1 MLGTIADC
9 RLVEHL
15 YESENSIVY
24 RGQRQAEPHQVILK
38 VLKEDYPTASEL
50 TRYRQEYEIT
60 RSLELEGVIKVLGLE
75 PYQRTLAIILED
87 VEGVSLKTYYQGKA
101 VPLVEFLPLA
111 ISITE
116 VLGRIHS
123 QNVIHKDLNPSN
135 IIFNP
140 DTHQLRIIDFGI
152 STQLSRET
160 TILKNPRILEGTLPY
175 IAPEQTGRM
184 NRSLDYRTDFYAL
197 GVMFYELLTGQLPFT
212 AKDPLKLVHCHLAQQ
227 PIPPSQVNFDIPG
240 VMSDLVMILMAKTA
254 EERYQSAFGI
264 QADLAACWQQLK
276 QTGEIRAFPLRTQDH
291 SDKFHIPQKL
301 YGRSQE
307 IAALLT
313 AFERVNHPQDP
324 TKSSE
329 MMLVAGYSGI
339 GKSALV
345 AEVHK
350 PITEKQG
357 YFISGKYD
365 QFQRDVPYSAVI
377 SAFQDLVKQLLTESE
392 TQLDQWR
399 QRLLAA
405 LGPNGQVI
413 IDVIPEIELITGP
426 QPPVPELGP
435 AEALNRFN
443 LAFQNFIRVFCTPAH
458 PLVVFLD
465 DLQWADSA
473 SLKLIKLMMM
483 DRQMRSLL
491 LIGAYR
497 DNEVDATHPLM
508 TLVKQLWQEKVNINT
523 ITLQP
528 LSQLHLCQL
537 IADTVHHNLETTLS
551 LAELVLNKTEGNPF
565 FVNEFLKNLY
575 TEALLQFNSR
585 AQQWEWD
592 IAQIQSQDLTDNV
605 IELLISKLKKLPSA
619 TQDALRLAACVG
631 AEFDLHTLSL
641 IRQQSHTEVF
651 ADLKVAI
658 QLGLIFPQSELN
670 DALVITD
677 FRFGHDRIQQAAY
690 ALIDP
695 DRRSTVH
702 LSIGRLLWHN
712 VEPDQLAERIFEV
725 VDHLNQALPLITDLE
740 EQDQVAQLNLK
751 AGQKAKSATAYSA
764 AVRYLQTGLSLVGET
779 GWQKAYPLT
788 LWLHQEAVEAAYL
801 HQDYP
806 QQEQLTTVVQ
816 QQARTVL
823 DMVKVYRVK
832 ILARSA
838 QNRHLEATDIGFEIL
853 ERLGITFV
861 DPTPE
866 NLQQELDQTKQLC
879 ADRSIQDL
887 IRLSPMAAEDKLAAM
902 QILSDILSS
911 GYQASFERFIL
922 SNLKQIHLSL
932 TYGNTAPSAFAYDCY
947 GITLC
952 GVVGDIE
959 AGYQFGRL
967 ALAVVDQFQAKK
979 TKSRVVFVFNAF
991 VRHWTDP
998 LNLTIPDL
1006 HEGYQ
1011 IGLETGDLEY
1021 ASYSL
1026 CWEAMH
1032 SLLTGEKLPD
1042 LALRML
1048 EFQQAIAG
1056 FQQAACLLYLQIF
1069 QQVTSHLTEP
1079 NLDPTCL
1086 SGTYLQERQVI
1097 VDSADNK
1104 LALAFFYTLKAQV
1117 AYLLGQPATALES
1130 TQKAAD
1136 YVDGMTA
1143 AATVASLNF
1152 YDSLARLALYEA
1164 LPPVEQEQ
1172 MLARVA
1178 TNQDQLQ
1185 KWAVHAPANHQHKY
1199 CLVEAERFRV
1209 LRQLQQAGEAYDRA
1223 IALAQSHHY
1232 PNEAALANELAA
1244 KCFLQ
1249 QERDNFARVYLNE
1262 AYYGYYCWGA
1272 TAKLR
1277 QLEASYPYLLAQQV
1291 IHSQQGTI
1299 PTTPLV
1305 AAAAT
1310 STIRTGQALDLST
1323 VLQASQAIAGEIVLD
1338 KLLMTLIKILVRNAG
1353 AQVGHLILNV
1363 EGRLVIEASFN
1374 SQSGQSQVLQ
1384 SQSFAGQLPD
1394 SIVNYVLRTQES
1406 VVLQQATQDSNFGLD
1421 AYITTHQPKSILCAP
1436 LMNQGQLSG
1445 ILYLENNLTTGAFT
1459 ADRLEILQLLSGQA
1473 AIAIDNAR
1481 LYTNLEEKVDERTQ
1495 ELSQALEDLQLA
1507 QDGLIQ
1513 SEKMAAL
1520 GQLIAGVAH
1529 EINTPL
1535 GAIRSSI
1542 EYIANFLDQHLT
1554 TLPQFFRELTP
1565 QQAEQFKSLLLRALT
1580 PSPTLSGRERRHT
1593 RKALAKQLSE
1603 QGIASAESLASLLL
1617 DLGICDGIH
1626 DLLPLLSEPES
1637 EPLLKMVRQFTRVR
1651 ESTRDISTASDR
1663 SAKIVFALKT
1673 YARYDHSG
1681 EKIEANITD
1690 GIEAV
1695 LTLYHNQIKHGVT
1708 VHRSFAEL
1716 PPIACYFDE
1725 LNQVWTNLLHN
1736 ALQAMDHQGTLDID
1750 VSQQADQVC
1759 VKITDN
1765 GPGVPPELQGK
1776 IFEPFFTTKPPGEG
1790 SGLGL
1795 DIVHKIIDKH
1805 QGTLSLDS
1813 VPGRTTFSVTLPI
1826 SVIPTPQPTP
1836 AL

>member
-15 YESENSIVY
+15 YESANSIVY

-38 VLKEDYPTASEL
+38 VLKEDYPSASEI

-60 RSLELEGVIKVLGLE
+60 RSLELEGVVKVFGLE

-87 VEGVSLKTYYQGKA
+87 IEGQSLKAYYQGQA
-101 VPLVEFLPLA
+101 VPLAEFLPLA
-111 ISITE
+111 INIVE
-116 VLGRIHS
+116 ILGQIHR

-135 IIFNP
+135 VILNP
-140 DTHQLRIIDFGI
+140 ETHQLRIIDFGI

-160 TILKNPRILEGTLPY
+160 KFLKNPSVLEGTLPY

-197 GVMFYELLTGQLPFT
+197 GVMFYELLTGQLPFQT
-212 AKDPLKLVHCHLAQQ
+212 KDSLKLVHCHLAQQ
-227 PIPPSQVNFDIPG
+227 PTPPHQVNPDIPE
-240 VMSDLVMILMAKTA
+240 VVADLVMTLMSKTA
-254 EERYQSAFGI
+254 EDRYQSAFGI
-264 QADLAACWQQLK
+264 QADLSTCLQQLK
-276 QTGEIRAFPLRTQDH
+276 QTGEIRTFPLRSQDH
-291 SDKFHIPQKL
+291 SDKFQIPQKL
-301 YGRSQE
+301 YGREQE
-307 IAALLT
+307 ISALLT

-324 TKSSE
+324 EKGSE

-339 GKSALV
+339 GKSSLV

-350 PITEKQG
+350 PITEKRG
-357 YFISGKYD
+357 YFISGKYN

-377 SAFQDLVKQLLTESE
+377 SAFQDLVKQLLTENE
-392 TQLDQWR
+392 MQLNQWR
-399 QRLLAA
+399 QQLLAA
-405 LGPNGQVI
+405 LGPNGQVV
-413 IDVIPEIELITGP
+413 IDVIPDVELITGP

-443 LAFQNFIRVFCTPAH
+443 LVFQKFIRVFCTPTH

-473 SLKLIKLMMM
+473 SLKLIKLMMT

-508 TLVKQLWQEKVNINT
+508 TLVKRLWQEKVNINT

-551 LAELVLNKTEGNPF
+551 LAELVLQKTQGNPF

-575 TEALLQFNSR
+575 TEQLLQFNAHS
-585 AQQWEWD
+585 QQWEWD
-592 IAQIQSQDLTDNV
+592 IALIRSQDLTDNV

-631 AEFDLHTLSL
+631 AEFDLQTLSL
-641 IRQQSHTEVF
+641 IRQQTELEVF
-651 ADLKVAI
+651 GHLKVAV
-658 QLGLIFPQSELN
+658 QLGLVVARSELN
-670 DALVITD
+670 ESLVITD

-690 ALIDP
+690 ALIDA
-695 DRRSTVH
+695 DARSSVH
-702 LSIGRLLWHN
+702 LRIGRLLWHN
-712 VEPDQLAERIFEV
+712 ISDEQLSDRIFEV
-725 VDHLNQALPLITDLE
+725 VDHLNQALPLIT
-740 EQDQVAQLNLK
+740 EQDEQAQVAQLNLQ
-751 AGQKAKSATAYSA
+751 AGQKAKSATAYGAS
-764 AVRYLQTGLSLVGET
+764 VRYLQTGLALIGET
-779 GWQKAYPLT
+779 GWQRAYPLT
-788 LWLHQEAVEAAYL
+788 LTLHEEAVEAAFL
-801 HQDYP
+801 HQDYG
-806 QQEQLTTVVQ
+806 QQEQLTAIVLQ
-816 QQARTVL
+816 HAQSVL

-853 ERLGITFV
+853 ERLGVTFV
-861 DPTPE
+861 DPTPA
-866 NLQQELDQTKQLC
+866 NLQQELEQTKQLC
-879 ADRSIQDL
+879 AHRSIEDL
-887 IRLSPMAAEDKLAAM
+887 IDLPAMAEDDKLAAM

-911 GYQASFERFIL
+911 GYQAVFERFIL

-932 TYGNTAPSAFAYDCY
+932 SYGNTAPSAFAYDCY

-959 AGYQFGRL
+959 TGYQFGRL
-967 ALAVVDQFQAKK
+967 ALAVVDKFHAKK

-991 VRHWTDP
+991 VRHWTDS
-998 LNLTIPDL
+998 LSLTIPDL

-1032 SLLTGEKLPD
+1032 SLLTGQTLPD
-1042 LALRML
+1042 LATRML
-1048 EFQQAIAG
+1048 EFHQAISG

-1069 QQVTSHLTEP
+1069 QQTTAHLMEP
-1079 NLDPTCL
+1079 GLDPSRL

-1117 AYLLGQPATALES
+1117 AYLLGHPTIALES
-1130 TQKAAD
+1130 TQHAAD

-1143 AATVASLNF
+1143 AVTVASLNF
-1152 YDSLARLALYEA
+1152 YDSLARLALYDH
-1164 LPPVEQEQ
+1164 LPVVEQEQ
-1172 MLARVA
+1172 MLAAVA
-1178 TNQDQLQ
+1178 TNQAQLQ

-1199 CLVEAERFRV
+1199 YLVEAERYRV
-1209 LRQLQQAGEAYDRA
+1209 LGQHHQASEAYDRA
-1223 IALAQSHHY
+1223 IALAQDHNY

-1244 KCFLQ
+1244 QFFLQ
-1249 QERDNFARVYLNE
+1249 QQRENFARVYLNE

-1272 TAKLR
+1272 KAKLR
-1277 QLEASYPYLLAQQV
+1277 QLESTHPHLLSNQV
-1291 IHSQQGTI
+1291 IHSHQGAV
-1299 PTTPLV
+1299 PSSQLA

-1310 STIRTGQALDLST
+1310 STIRTTQSLDLTS
-1323 VLQASQAIAGEIVLD
+1323 VLQASQAIASEIVLD
-1338 KLLMTLIKILVRNAG
+1338 KLLVTLIKILVRNAG
-1353 AQVGHLILNV
+1353 AQVGYLVLNV
-1363 EGRLVIEASFN
+1363 EGRLFIEASYD
-1374 SQSGQSQVLQ
+1374 SQADQNQVLQ
-1384 SQSFAGQLPD
+1384 SEPITGKLP
-1394 SIVNYVLRTQES
+1394 SSVLNYVLRTQES
-1406 VVLQQATQDSNFGLD
+1406 VVIHEATQDSNFALD
-1421 AYITTHQPKSILCAP
+1421 EYITSNQPQSILCAP
-1436 LMNQGQLSG
+1436 LLNQGQLSG

-1459 ADRLEILQLLSGQA
+1459 SDRVEILQLLSGQA
-1473 AIAIDNAR
+1473 AIAIDNDR
-1481 LYTNLEEKVDERTQ
+1481 LYTNLEEKVAERTQ
-1495 ELSQALEDLQLA
+1495 DLSKALEDLKLA

-1554 TLPQFFRELTP
+1554 TLPQFFRDLPPTQG
-1565 QQAEQFKSLLLRALT
+1565 QQFQTLLLRALR

-1593 RKALAKQLSE
+1593 RKAIAQRIAD
-1603 QGIASAESLASLLL
+1603 QGIESAESLASLLI
-1617 DLGICDGIH
+1617 DLGICDRI
-1626 DLLPLLSEPES
+1626 DELLPLLADSQS
-1637 EPLLKMVRQFTRVR
+1637 AALLKMVRQFTRVR
-1651 ESTRDISTASDR
+1651 ESTRDIATASDR

-1681 EKIEANITD
+1681 EKIEATITD
-1690 GIEAV
+1690 GIDAV
-1695 LTLYHNQIKHGVT
+1695 LTLYHNHIKHGVT
-1708 VHRSFAEL
+1708 VHRSFAEI

-1725 LNQVWTNLLHN
+1725 LNQVWTNLIHN
-1736 ALQAMDHQGTLDID
+1736 ALQAMDHHGTLGID
-1750 VSQQADQVC
+1750 VSQQSDQVC
-1759 VKITDN
+1759 VRITDS
-1765 GPGVPPELQGK
+1765 GPGVPPELQAK

-1795 DIVHKIIDKH
+1795 DIVKKIIDKH
-1805 QGTLSLDS
+1805 QGTLTLDS
-1813 VPGRTTFSVTLPI
+1813 VPGRTTFSVTLPM
-1826 SVIPTPQPTP
+1826 SVTPQPAP

>member
-15 YESENSIVY
+15 YESANSIVY

-38 VLKEDYPTASEL
+38 VLKEDYPSASEI

-60 RSLELEGVIKVLGLE
+60 RSLELEGVVKVFGLE

-87 VEGVSLKTYYQGKA
+87 IEGQSLKAYYQEQA
-101 VPLVEFLPLA
+101 VPLAEFLTIA
-111 ISITE
+111 ISIVE
-116 VLGRIHS
+116 ILGQIHS

-135 IIFNP
+135 VIFNAE
-140 DTHQLRIIDFGI
+140 THQLRIIDFGI

-160 TILKNPRILEGTLPY
+160 KVLKNPSVLEGTLPY

-197 GVMFYELLTGQLPFT
+197 GVMFYELLTGQLPFQT
-212 AKDPLKLVHCHLAQQ
+212 KDPLKLVHCHLAQQ
-227 PIPPSQVNFDIPG
+227 PTPPRQVNPDIPE
-240 VMSDLVMILMAKTA
+240 VVSDLIMTLMSKTA
-254 EERYQSAFGI
+254 EDRYQSAFGI
-264 QADLAACWQQLK
+264 QADLSTCLQQLK
-276 QTGEIRAFPLRTQDH
+276 QTGEIRTFPLRSQDH
-291 SDKFHIPQKL
+291 SDKFQIPQKL
-301 YGRSQE
+301 YGREQE
-307 IAALLT
+307 ISALLT

-324 TKSSE
+324 EKGSE

-339 GKSALV
+339 GKSSLV

-350 PITEKQG
+350 PITEKRG

-377 SAFQDLVKQLLTESE
+377 SAFQDLVKQLLTETE
-392 TQLDQWR
+392 LQLSQWR
-399 QRLLAA
+399 QQLLTA
-405 LGPNGQVI
+405 LGPNGQVV
-413 IDVIPEIELITGP
+413 IDVIPEVELITGP

-443 LAFQNFIRVFCTPAH
+443 LVFQQFIRVFCTPTH

-473 SLKLIKLMMM
+473 SLKLIKLMMT
-483 DRQMRSLL
+483 DRHMRSLL

-508 TLVKQLWQEKVNINT
+508 TLVKRLWQDKVNINT

-537 IADTVHHNLETTLS
+537 IADTVDHNLETTLS
-551 LAELVLNKTEGNPF
+551 LAELVLQKTQGNPF

-575 TEALLQFNSR
+575 TEQLLQFNSR
-585 AQQWEWD
+585 SQQWEWD
-592 IAQIQSQDLTDNV
+592 IALIRSQDLTDNV

-631 AEFDLHTLSL
+631 AEFDLQTLSL
-641 IRQQSHTEVF
+641 IRQQSQSNVF
-651 ADLKVAI
+651 GHLKVAI
-658 QLGLIFPQSELN
+658 QLGLVVARSELN
-670 DALVITD
+670 ESLVITD

-690 ALIDP
+690 ALIDA
-695 DRRSTVH
+695 DARSSVH
-702 LSIGRLLWHN
+702 LRIGRLLWHN
-712 VEPDQLAERIFEV
+712 MSDEQLSDRIFEV
-725 VDHLNQALPLITDLE
+725 VDHLNQALPLIT
-740 EQDQVAQLNLK
+740 EQDEQTQVAQLNLQ
-751 AGQKAKSATAYSA
+751 AGQKAKSATAYGA
-764 AVRYLQTGLSLVGET
+764 AVRYLQTGLALVGDT
-779 GWQKAYPLT
+779 GWQQTYSLT
-788 LWLHQEAVEAAYL
+788 LKLHEEAVEAAFL
-801 HQDYP
+801 HQDYE
-806 QQEQLTTVVQ
+806 QQEYLTTIVVE
-816 QQARTVL
+816 QAKCVL
-823 DMVKVYRVK
+823 DMVQVYRVK

-853 ERLGITFV
+853 ERLGVTFV

-866 NLQQELDQTKQLC
+866 NLQQELEQTKQLC
-879 ADRSIQDL
+879 VNRSIEDL
-887 IRLSPMAAEDKLAAM
+887 IHLPAMVEDDKLAAM

-911 GYQASFERFIL
+911 GYQAVFERFIL
-922 SNLKQIHLSL
+922 SNLKQIYLSL
-932 TYGNTAPSAFAYDCY
+932 RYGNTAPSAFAYDCY

-959 AGYQFGRL
+959 TGYQFGRL
-967 ALAVVDQFQAKK
+967 ALAVVDKFDAKK
-979 TKSRVVFVFNAF
+979 RKSRVVFVFNAF
-991 VRHWTDP
+991 VRHWTEP
-998 LNLTIPDL
+998 LSLTLPDL

-1032 SLLTGEKLPD
+1032 SLLTGQKLPD
-1042 LALRML
+1042 LATRML
-1048 EFQQAIAG
+1048 TFQQAISG
-1056 FQQAACLLYLQIF
+1056 FQQAACILYLQIF
-1069 QQVTSHLTEP
+1069 QQATAHLM
-1079 NLDPTCL
+1079 DPGLEASRL
-1086 SGTYLQERQVI
+1086 SGTYLQERQVL

-1117 AYLLGQPATALES
+1117 AYLLGQPGTALDS

-1152 YDSLARLALYEA
+1152 YDSLARLALYDT
-1164 LPPVEQEQ
+1164 LPPVEQER
-1172 MLARVA
+1172 MLAVVA
-1178 TNQDQLQ
+1178 TNQAQLQ
-1185 KWAVHAPANHQHKY
+1185 KWAAHAPANHQHKY
-1199 CLVEAERFRV
+1199 SLVEAERYRV
-1209 LRQLQQAGEAYDRA
+1209 LGEHHLASETYDRA
-1223 IALAQSHHY
+1223 IALAQEHHY

-1244 KCFLQ
+1244 QFFFQ
-1249 QERDNFARVYLNE
+1249 RQRENFARVYLNE

-1277 QLEASYPYLLAQQV
+1277 QLEHAYPYLQSNSMLPSHPGMASSTQ
-1291 IHSQQGTI
+1291 
-1299 PTTPLV
+1299 L
-1305 AAAAT
+1305 AAA
-1310 STIRTGQALDLST
+1310 STIRTTQSLDLAS
-1323 VLQASQAIAGEIVLD
+1323 VLQASQAIASEIVLD

-1353 AQVGHLILNV
+1353 AQVGHLVLNV
-1363 EGRLVIEASFN
+1363 EGQLLIEASYDAQADQN
-1374 SQSGQSQVLQ
+1374 QVLQ
-1384 SQSFAGQLPD
+1384 SQPIAGKLP
-1394 SIVNYVLRTQES
+1394 SSLLNYVLRTQES
-1406 VVLQQATQDSNFGLD
+1406 VVIREATQDSNFALD
-1421 AYITTHQPKSILCAP
+1421 EYIATHQPQSILCAP

-1445 ILYLENNLTTGAFT
+1445 VLYLENNLTTGAFT
-1459 ADRLEILQLLSGQA
+1459 SERVEILQLLSGQA

-1481 LYTNLEEKVDERTQ
+1481 LYTNLEEKVAERTQ
-1495 ELSQALEDLQLA
+1495 DLSKALEDLKLA

-1554 TLPQFFRELTP
+1554 DLPQFFRDLP
-1565 QQAEQFKSLLLRALT
+1565 PAYVQQFQALLLRALT

-1593 RKALAKQLSE
+1593 RKALAQQIAT
-1603 QGIASAESLASLLL
+1603 QGIAPAESLASLLL
-1617 DLGICDGIH
+1617 DLGICDRID
-1626 DLLPLLSEPES
+1626 DLFPLLAESGSEA
-1637 EPLLKMVRQFTRVR
+1637 LLKMVRQFTRVR
-1651 ESTRDISTASDR
+1651 ESTRDIATASDR

-1673 YARYDHSG
+1673 YARYDHRG
-1681 EKIEANITD
+1681 EQIEANITD
-1690 GIEAV
+1690 GIDAV

-1708 VHRSFAEL
+1708 VQRAFNDI
-1716 PPIACYFDE
+1716 PPILCYFDE
-1725 LNQVWTNLLHN
+1725 LNQVWTNLIHN
-1736 ALQAMDHQGTLDID
+1736 ALQAMDHQGSLEIE
-1750 VSQQADQVC
+1750 VSQQSDQVC
-1759 VKITDN
+1759 VRITDN
-1765 GPGVPPELQGK
+1765 GPGVPPELQTK

-1795 DIVHKIIDKH
+1795 DIVKKIIDKH
-1805 QGTLSLDS
+1805 QGTLILDS
-1813 VPGRTTFSVTLPI
+1813 VPGRTTFSVTLPMSI
-1826 SVIPTPQPTP
+1826 TPQPIP